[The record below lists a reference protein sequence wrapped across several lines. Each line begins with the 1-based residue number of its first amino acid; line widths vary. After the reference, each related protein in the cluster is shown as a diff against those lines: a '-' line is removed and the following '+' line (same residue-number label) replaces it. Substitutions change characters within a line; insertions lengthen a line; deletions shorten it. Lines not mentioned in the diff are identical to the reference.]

1 MASGSTATTAAAFF
15 RSYERFLEA
24 NSKKAEKAA
33 LRKVK
38 GHLSKNA
45 EWVFAGEPGL
55 VSDSYGS
62 FQGRGFIGSTLLAL
76 KDEIKIKSFKTQEIV
91 DTAYTVD
98 FTKADFLTPSASKVA
113 VIAEQKSSTLCKEST
128 HKGRDFRLDLVFYLD
143 IEQNGQIKSVNASY
157 DSYLMSEALAGGKKQ
172 VINPDIDDVI
182 TGKRDRSITSQETL
196 GASLR
201 FFGAFAGVQSVD
213 DLDVLTNFVQ
223 PDTAVKFGGDPKILP
238 FADKKIRVG
247 GKAVVQTFTDQL
259 LDSAPRVFD
268 IEEIYVKDDRFIA
281 NTFEARTAVASGR
294 NYDIPV
300 SILFTATP
308 DNGGRVA
315 SIEGI
320 YDSSITTT
328 AFTGQYPFPFAA

>member
-1 MASGSTATTAAAFF
+1 M
-15 RSYERFLEA
+15 
-24 NSKKAEKAA
+24 
-33 LRKVK
+33 
-38 GHLSKNA
+38 
-45 EWVFAGEPGL
+45 
-55 VSDSYGS
+55 
-62 FQGRGFIGSTLLAL
+62 
-76 KDEIKIKSFKTQEIV
+76 
-91 DTAYTVD
+91 
-98 FTKADFLTPSASKVA
+98 
-113 VIAEQKSSTLCKEST
+113 
-128 HKGRDFRLDLVFYLD
+128 FYLD
-143 IEQNGQIKSVNASY
+143 IEQNGKIKSVNASY